1 MKVAHRS
8 FLAFAAALPALV
20 AGHGG
25 YDDDP
30 ADEDRQDFLTSHM
43 RDEHHLHGFDLASA
57 FFLHDLNRDNI
68 LEPEEILKL
77 YGVDHETAVDH
88 SDSTDQHDTKAERVL
103 REVMAK
109 LDLNRDGIITKTE
122 FVNAGKDGLPRFDDI
137 LGLGHHYDEEGEYFL
152 HHEELYHSTPETQTE
167 EAYSHPED
175 VRHFAQ
181 HEAIEAQE
189 EELARKAQG
198 LPPLADDPHADQQ
211 VLAAAAAADAA
222 RAGRVAAARS
232 QAAKFAGVKEE
243 AGRRGEWGQDGK
255 GFRRAKDTADRL
267 RINVPY
273 KYKVKKSF
281 WGEF

>member
-1 MKVAHRS
+1 MKFTSRS
-8 FLAFAAALPALV
+8 FVLVAVLPALV
-20 AGHGG
+20 AGHADH
-25 YDDDP
+25 DDGAGEEFSNDY
-30 ADEDRQDFLTSHM
+30 LTSHM

-88 SDSTDQHDTKAERVL
+88 SDSTAQHDTKAERIL

-109 LDLNRDGIITKTE
+109 LDLNRDGVITKTE

-137 LGLGHHYDEEGEYFL
+137 PGLGHHYDEEGEYFL

-175 VRHFAQ
+175 VKHFAHHQ
-181 HEAIEAQE
+181 AIEAQE

-198 LPPLADDPHADQQ
+198 LPSLAEDPHANQQ
-211 VLAAAAAADAA
+211 VLREAADAEAA

-232 QAAKFAGVKEE
+232 QAAKYANVKEE
-243 AGRRGEWGQDGK
+243 ADRRGEWGQDGK
-255 GFRRAKDTADRL
+255 GFRRAKDSADRL
-267 RINVPY
+267 RLNVPY